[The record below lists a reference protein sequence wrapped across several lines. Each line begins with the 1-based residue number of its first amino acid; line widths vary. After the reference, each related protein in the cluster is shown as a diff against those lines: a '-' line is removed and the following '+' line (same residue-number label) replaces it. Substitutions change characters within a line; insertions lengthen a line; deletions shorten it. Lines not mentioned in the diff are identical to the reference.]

1 MKHEEII
8 NLLRDDKEYYG
19 GIGKQYLS
27 NSDIGVL
34 LSNPKDYGKYRAD
47 NKSFSDGRYFHQ
59 LLD

>member
-47 NKSFSDGRYFHQ
+47 NKS
-59 LLD
+59 